1 MEIPDIAYEISAVHN
16 ILYKICMELGEGSRG
31 NRPGGAINAHNLFI
45 ANAKYSL
52 FHEARGVLL
61 LAMFKN

>member
-1 MEIPDIAYEISAVHN
+1 MEVPDIAYEISAVYT
-16 ILYKICMELGEGSRG
+16 IPYRFSMELGTGSRVD
-31 NRPGGAINAHNLFI
+31 RPGGAINAHHLFI